1 MKVVLTPS
9 GNFKSSKHRNSGK
22 GMSFVDTAG
31 KAIKGNSNAH
41 WKNVYDLQEARFN
54 KKLAEFETLSKEEL
68 KEKATTFKGSS
79 TDQLALQQAYYNK
92 TFVTYKDQ
100 SLVDLES
107 ITGLSYDNLDEIE
120 KQCLSQAIELKKKK
134 EQLEEKT
141 N

>member
-9 GNFKSSKHRNSGK
+9 GNFKNSKHRNSGK
-22 GMSFVDTAG
+22 GMSFVDTSG
-31 KAIKGNSNAH
+31 KSIKGNANMH
-41 WKNVYDLQEARFN
+41 WKNVYQLQEARFN
-54 KKLAEFETLSKEEL
+54 KKLAEFETFSKEEL
-68 KEKATTFKGSS
+68 KEKGITFKDSS

-92 TFVTYKDQ
+92 TFITYKDQ

-120 KQCLSQAIELKKKK
+120 KQCLLQAIELKKK
-134 EQLEEKT
+134 ELELEEKT